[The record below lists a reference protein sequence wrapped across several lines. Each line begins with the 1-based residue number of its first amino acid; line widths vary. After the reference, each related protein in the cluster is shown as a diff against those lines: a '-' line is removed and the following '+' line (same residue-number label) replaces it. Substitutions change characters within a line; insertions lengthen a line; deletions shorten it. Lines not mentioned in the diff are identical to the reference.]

1 MNITIVTGTIN
12 SFKTQR
18 LLKIA
23 KQQSHVD
30 GYIAIKT
37 MQENNVHSY
46 YALRLKTHTTELLA
60 MHENFYR
67 NHFNN
72 TLKHGPYYFN
82 VDAFKTIEQVLVSL
96 SNNDQIKTVIID
108 EIGQLEVQNKGFHHA
123 LQTVIK
129 SHKNIVISV
138 SKKHLKKVIN
148 HYQFDNPKIIE

>member
-23 KQQSHVD
+23 QQQTHAD

-37 MQENNVHSY
+37 MQEKKVHSY
-46 YALRLKTHTTELLA
+46 YALRLKTHTVQLLA

-67 NHFNN
+67 AHFVN

-82 VDAFKTIEQVLVSL
+82 IDTLNAIEKELVSL
-96 SNNDQIKTVIID
+96 SKDTDVNPIIID
-108 EIGQLEVQNKGFHHA
+108 EIGQLEIQGKGFHHA
-123 LQTVIK
+123 LQTLIK
-129 SHKNIVISV
+129 SKKDIVISV
-138 SKKHLKKVIN
+138 AKNQLEKVIE